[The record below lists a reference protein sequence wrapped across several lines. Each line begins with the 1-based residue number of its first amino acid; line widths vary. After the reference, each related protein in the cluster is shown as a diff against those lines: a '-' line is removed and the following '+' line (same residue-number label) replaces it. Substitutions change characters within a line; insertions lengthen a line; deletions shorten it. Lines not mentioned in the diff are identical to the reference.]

1 MTDPRAPHGMVQSTA
16 QTGPGVVAP
25 GSAGSPLA
33 SDADLAYEAG
43 VELKSRS
50 QWSYARTRF
59 LRHRLAVVS
68 LVILILFA
76 LVAIFAK
83 QIAPYGFDEID
94 LESIDPNTGLAKSP
108 RLDGWHILGTDQL
121 GRDYLSRIIYG
132 IRTSLWVAFFVAI
145 VATAIGTAIGA
156 LAGYYGGR
164 VDNLLMRFTDLIL
177 TLPGVAVL
185 LTAAVYLGSNDSEV
199 SVGPITVTIPQ
210 PMKIGVILAL
220 LFWVGLARVVRGLF
234 LSLREKEFV
243 EAAKAAGASD
253 MRIIMR
259 HILPNC
265 VGPIV
270 VTTTLFVAGAI
281 LIEAFL
287 SFIGYGIQPPN
298 AALGKLIVD
307 GQSEGFT
314 LWWLVVFPGLA
325 IFLIAMCINF
335 VGDGLRDALDPT
347 QRRSR

>member
-1 MTDPRAPHGMVQSTA
+1 MVQSTV
-16 QTGPGVVAP
+16 QPGTGVVVP
-25 GSAGSPLA
+25 DSASSLP
-33 SDADLAYEAG
+33 SADQALAYEAG
-43 VELKSRS
+43 VELKARS
-50 QWSYARTRF
+50 QWSYARMRF
-59 LRHRLAVVS
+59 LRHRLAVIC

-83 QIAPYGFDEID
+83 QIAPYGYDEID
-94 LESIDPNTGLAKSP
+94 LEHPDPVTGLALSP
-108 RLDGWHILGTDQL
+108 RLEGGHIFGTDQL

-145 VATAIGTAIGA
+145 LATLIGTAVGA
-156 LAGYYGGR
+156 VSGYYGGK

-185 LTAAVYLGSNDSEV
+185 LAAAVYFGSNDSEV
-199 SVGPITVTIPQ
+199 SLGPITVTIPQ
-210 PMKIGVILAL
+210 PMKIGIILAL
-220 LFWVGLARVVRGLF
+220 LFWVNLARVVRGLF

-253 MRIIMR
+253 MRIIVR

-270 VTTTLFVAGAI
+270 VTTTLFVALAI
-281 LIEAFL
+281 LTEAFL

-325 IFLIAMCINF
+325 IFVIAMCINF

>member
-1 MTDPRAPHGMVQSTA
+1 MVASTA
-16 QTGPGVVAP
+16 PTGAGVVAP
-25 GSAGSPLA
+25 DGAAPLS
-33 SDADLAYEAG
+33 SDVELAHEAG
-43 VELKSRS
+43 VELKARS
-50 QWSYARTRF
+50 QWSYARMRF

-68 LVILILFA
+68 LAILLLFGVLA
-76 LVAIFAK
+76 LFAK

-94 LESIDPNTGLAKSP
+94 LSDIDPSTGLAKSP
-108 RLDGWHILGTDQL
+108 RLEGGHIFGTDQL

-132 IRTSLWVAFFVAI
+132 IRTSLWVALFVAI

-156 LAGYYGGR
+156 LAGFYGGR
-164 VDNLLMRFTDLIL
+164 TDNLLMRFTDLIL

-185 LTAAVYLGSNDSEV
+185 LTAAVYLGSDDSEIGL
-199 SVGPITVTIPQ
+199 GPITIPIYQ
-210 PMKIGVILAL
+210 PMKIGIILAF

-253 MRIIMR
+253 IRIIMR

-270 VTTTLFVAGAI
+270 VFTTLIVAGAI
-281 LIEAFL
+281 LTEAFL
-287 SFIGYGIQPPN
+287 SFVGYGIQPPN

-307 GQSEGFT
+307 GQSEGFS
-314 LWWLVVFPGLA
+314 LWWLVTFPGLA
-325 IFLIAMCINF
+325 ILLIALCINF

-347 QRRSR
+347 QRRTRS